1 MVRITKWKVLFILLV
16 IGFAVVVD
24 GLGWITRVTQQ
35 RASKVVSAT
44 SAQVFTVSP
53 GTGAAFRAHKA
64 ISVAGQSAT
73 VQSVSGDTITLDKPV
88 ANKPSRGSDVTQS
101 GGFDM
106 LNQAL
111 TGAPSL
117 FGHPITLTKGL
128 DIQGGTQLTIAICQG
143 PNNPPQSGVGA
154 PCRNGPSNGVSVS
167 DARDQ
172 TIPVLTQ
179 RVNGLGVSE
188 ATVQPDGTDK
198 ILIELPGISLDQ
210 AENVIGKTAKLHF
223 ATAKAD
229 PPGFNVADLVANPN
243 PNCPATDTT
252 PLCQWVR
259 DQQNLFDPA
268 QFSSGDYFS
277 GYHWLIDDKIPA
289 SEVASAD
296 VGTDQNG
303 RPSVDLTFS
312 GAAGDEWNTITNAAY
327 QQYTTSPSA
336 PQAHIAIFLDNEII
350 SAPVVT
356 GNNQGNKTSI
366 TNIGDVNAAN
376 QLASQ
381 IKAGALPAEIT
392 TVAATEVSP
401 TLGQDTVKRT
411 LIAGAIG
418 LIVVILF
425 MVGYYRFPG
434 VLASLA
440 LLLYSLLNL
449 AVYKLLGVPISLAG
463 LAGFVLSVGMA
474 VDANV
479 LIFER
484 TRDELRHGR
493 GVGVAVETGFRRAF
507 PAIRDSNV
515 STLIACLVLY
525 ELGSGVVK
533 GFAATL
539 AIGVALSFF
548 SAVLITQSLLAWVL
562 RWRIGR
568 NPRLYTE
575 VHPEYEQ
582 SPPRGRFDIIRAR
595 NLYFLG
601 SLIVIVPGILAILFW
616 HDGTSPHGFRLGL
629 DFQGGDRIEATFAP
643 PDNKAAPTTQA
654 ITDLINGINPELH
667 PLVQS
672 EGGNAYAIQIAPS
685 NATTVQK
692 VVDSLDSNYHFQ
704 RDSSGHPVV
713 SRDVVG
719 PSIASALVISAV
731 LLVLVSSALI
741 AVYLAIQFRKAR
753 AIKGWRF
760 AVVTFIK
767 LLHDV
772 FVLLGIWAILG
783 HFSDL
788 GQVDSLF
795 VTALLTS
802 VAFSIHDTIVVFDR
816 IRENLRVGPRL
827 TFDQT
832 INLSTVQTMT
842 RSLNTSLTVVF
853 VMLALVLAGSSTIRG
868 FVLALLVGI
877 VTGTYSS
884 IFNASTLLVA
894 WQKAQPE
901 DSPGRGRPRRT
912 VQRAA

>member
-1 MVRITKWKVLFILLV
+1 VVRITKWKVLFIVLV
-16 IGFAVVVD
+16 VGFAVVVD
-24 GLGWITRVTQQ
+24 GLGWISRVTQT
-35 RASKVVSAT
+35 RTSKVAGGA
-44 SAQVFTVSP
+44 SAQVFNVTA
-53 GTGAAFRAHKA
+53 GTGTAFRAHKA
-64 ISVAGQSAT
+64 ITVAGQGAT
-73 VQSVSGDTITLDKPV
+73 VQSVKGDTITLDKPV
-88 ANKPSRGSDVTQS
+88 ANTPTKGAEISQS

-106 LNQAL
+106 IGQTL
-111 TGAPSL
+111 TSAPSL
-117 FGHPITLTKGL
+117 FGRDTLLQKGL
-128 DIQGGTQLTIAICQG
+128 DIQGGTQLTIAVCAG
-143 PNNPPQSGVGA
+143 PNNPPVSGLGA
-154 PCRNGPSNGVSVS
+154 PCRNGPANGTSVT

-172 TIPVLTQ
+172 TIPVLEQ

-188 ATVQPDGTDK
+188 ATVQPDGSDK
-198 ILIELPGISLDQ
+198 VLIQLPGISLEQ

-223 ATAKAD
+223 ATPKQ
-229 PPGFNVADLVANPN
+229 NP
-243 PNCPATDTT
+243 
-252 PLCQWVR
+252 R
-259 DQQNLFDPA
+259 DFDPA
-268 QFSSGDYFS
+268 QLAANPDPNCAPTDNSALCQVVRDQGNLFDVSQLSDANLYPT
-277 GYHWLIDDKIPA
+277 GYHWLIDEKIPA
-289 SEVASAD
+289 NEVTGAD
-296 VGTDQNG
+296 VGSDQAG
-303 RPSVDLTFS
+303 GPTVDLTF
-312 GAAGDEWNTITNAAY
+312 GGGAGDEWNSITNAAFAAY
-327 QQYTTSPSA
+327 QTSPTS
-336 PQAHIAIFLDNEII
+336 PTAHIAIFLDNHII

-356 GNNQGNKTSI
+356 GGNQGNKTQI
-366 TNIGDVNAAN
+366 QNIGDVNAAN
-376 QLASQ
+376 TLASQ
-381 IKAGALPAEIT
+381 IKSGALPAEIT

-401 TLGQDTVKRT
+401 TLGQDTVKKT
-411 LIAGAIG
+411 LIGGAIG

-425 MVGYYRFPG
+425 MIGYYRFPG
-434 VLASLA
+434 LLASAA
-440 LLLYSLLNL
+440 LLIYSTLNL
-449 AVYKLLGVPISLAG
+449 AVYKLIGVPISLAG

-507 PAIRDSNV
+507 PAIRDSNI
-515 STLIACLVLY
+515 STLIACAVLY
-525 ELGSGVVK
+525 SLGSGVVK

-582 SPPRGRFDIIRAR
+582 APPRGRFDIIRAR

-601 SLIVIVPGILAILFW
+601 SLLVIVPGIIAILFW
-616 HDGTSPHGFRLGL
+616 HDSTSPHGFRLGL
-629 DFQGGDRIEATFAP
+629 DFSGGDRLEATF
-643 PDNKAAPTTQA
+643 KGSPTTQG
-654 ITDLINGINPELH
+654 ITDLINGIDTQLH
-667 PLVQS
+667 PLVQD
-672 EGGNAYAIQIAPS
+672 EGHNAFAIQISPS
-685 NATTVQK
+685 NTSTVQK
-692 VVDSLDSNYHFQ
+692 VVDSLDKKFQ
-704 RDSSGHPVV
+704 FARDSSGRPIV

-719 PSIASALVISAV
+719 PSIASALVVSAV
-731 LLVLVSSALI
+731 VLIIVASALI
-741 AVYLAIQFRKAR
+741 AAYLWFQFRKAR
-753 AIKGWRF
+753 AIQGWRF

-783 HFSDL
+783 HFTDV
-788 GQVDSLF
+788 GQVDQLF
-795 VTALLTS
+795 VTAVLTG

-853 VMLALVLAGSSTIRG
+853 VMLALLLAGSSTIRG

-894 WQKAQPE
+894 WQKTQPQ
-901 DSPGRGRPRRT
+901 DSPGGRGRPRRT